1 MSQQPK
7 PEKLGY
13 LLKTAQHALRRE
25 MDEALRPL
33 GLSVSQYAVIADIER
48 TPGLAN
54 ADLARR
60 AFITPQSMQGIL
72 SNLEKSGLIQRGS
85 DENHGRRQPSELTGK
100 GKALLKDAEAIAH
113 EMEQKMSKAIAPLS
127 ANEVSALFN
136 RICAEFSS
144 R

>member
-1 MSQQPK
+1 MSQHGN

-72 SNLEKSGLIQRGS
+72 SNLERSGLIQRGS
-85 DENHGRRQPSELTGK
+85 DENHGRRQPSELTEK
-100 GKALLKDAEAIAH
+100 GRSLLKSAESIAH
-113 EMEQKMSKAIAPLS
+113 EMEERMSKAIEPMNKREA
-127 ANEVSALFN
+127 SALFT
-136 RICAEFSS
+136 RICTEFS
-144 R
+144 

>member
-25 MDEALRPL
+25 MDDALRPL
-33 GLSVSQYAVIADIER
+33 GLSVSQYAVMADIER

-72 SNLEKSGLIQRGS
+72 SNLEKAGLIQRGS
-85 DENHGRRQPSELTGK
+85 DANHGRRQPSELTDK
-100 GKALLKDAEAIAH
+100 GRVMLKGAETVAH
-113 EMEQKMSKAIAPLS
+113 EMEQKMAKAIAPLS
-127 ANEVSALFN
+127 TNEVSALFS
-136 RICAEFSS
+136 RICAEFS
-144 R
+144 